1 MLKISALNPNVI
13 NKLKKY
19 KQTDIIIGIPSYNCA
34 HIINYVI
41 HESARGLSKYFPDLK
56 CLILI
61 SDGGS
66 TDGTQEVVKAIKL
79 PEKIKRE
86 VITYSGESGKGT
98 AIKAIFE
105 SVKLLNAKAMAMVD
119 SDLRSIKPQ
128 WMKLLIEPVLKD
140 NDLITPLYMRHRYDG
155 TITNFI
161 CYPFTCGVYGKYV
174 RQPIGGDFGLSNN
187 LVQKLLESPLWNLK
201 SIAKFGIDIF
211 ITHTAIAGG
220 FEIKQAMLG
229 VKLHEA
235 KDPGKH
241 LSPMFN
247 NVVGIMFDCMIH
259 YEDFWRK
266 IKESNSVPIVEEN
279 LKSANPEPIEI
290 DVELLI
296 TNFEKGLEKYH
307 KILKS
312 ILSPDSYNSI
322 YKNRSKYSLLS
333 PDIWPKVSYEIA
345 AAFKK
350 TNDRNSRESLLDVFR
365 ALWSGRVADYA
376 SKSKELTEVAAEEMI
391 TKDSQLFEKSKKY
404 LLEIF

>member
-1 MLKISALNPNVI
+1 MLTTSALNPNVT

-19 KQTDIIIGIPSYNCA
+19 KQVDLIIGIPSYNCA

-41 HESARGLSKYFPDLK
+41 HESARGLLKYFPDLK

-79 PEKIKRE
+79 PEKIKKE
-86 VITYSGESGKGT
+86 VFIYSGEPGKGT

-119 SDLRSIKPQ
+119 SDLRSIRPQ

-140 NDLITPLYMRHRYDG
+140 NDLITPFYVRHRYDG

-161 CYPFTCGVYGKYV
+161 CYPFTSGVYGKYI

-187 LVQKLLESPLWNLK
+187 LIQKLLESPLWNLK

-220 FEIKQAMLG
+220 FKIKQAVLG

-247 NVVGIMFDCMIH
+247 NVVGTMFNCMIH

-266 IKESNSVPIVEEN
+266 IKGSKSVPIIQEN
-279 LKSANPEPIEI
+279 LESANPEPIRI
-290 DVELLI
+290 DVKLLI
-296 TNFEKGLEKYH
+296 TNFEKGLEKYN

-322 YKNRSKYSLLS
+322 YKNRSKYSLIS
-333 PDIWPKVSYEIA
+333 SEIWPKVSYEMA

-350 TNDRNSRESLLDVFR
+350 VNDKNSRESLLDIFR
-365 ALWSGRVADYA
+365 TLWSARVADYA
-376 SKSKELTEVAAEEMI
+376 SKSSGLTEVAAEKMI
-391 TKDSQLFEKSKKY
+391 TKNSRLFEKSKKY

>member
-1 MLKISALNPNVI
+1 MLTTNALNPNVI
-13 NKLKKY
+13 NKLKKNEPV
-19 KQTDIIIGIPSYNCA
+19 DIIIGIPSYNCA

-41 HESARGLSKYFPDLK
+41 HESANGLSNYFPDLK

-66 TDGTQEVVKAIKL
+66 ADGTQEVVKAIKL
-79 PEKIKRE
+79 PERVKLEFFK
-86 VITYSGESGKGT
+86 YSGESGKGT

-105 SVKLLNAKAMAMVD
+105 SVKLLNARAMAMVD

-128 WMKLLIEPVLKD
+128 WIKLLIEPVLKN
-140 NDLITPLYMRHRYDG
+140 NDLITPFYMRHRYDG

-161 CYPFTCGVYGKYV
+161 CYPFTRGVYGKYV

-220 FEIKQAMLG
+220 FKLKQAMLG

-247 NVVGIMFDCMIH
+247 NVVGTMFNCMVH
-259 YEDFWRK
+259 YEDFWRNIEESTPIPI
-266 IKESNSVPIVEEN
+266 IKED
-279 LKSANPEPIEI
+279 LKSVNPEPIEI

-296 TNFEKGLEKYH
+296 TNFKKGLEKYH

-322 YKNRSKYSLLS
+322 YEKRSKTSLLS
-333 PDIWPKVSYEIA
+333 ADLWPKVSYEIA
-345 AAFKK
+345 TEFKK
-350 TNDRNSRESLLDVFR
+350 TNDKESRETLLDVFR
-365 ALWSGRVADYA
+365 VLWSGRVADYA
-376 SKSKELTEVAAEEMI
+376 SKSIELTDVAAEEMI
-391 TKDSQLFEKSKKY
+391 TKDSQLFEKSKEY

>member
-1 MLKISALNPNVI
+1 MSKTSALNPTVI

-19 KQTDIIIGIPSYNCA
+19 DPVDIIIGIPSYNCA

-86 VITYSGESGKGT
+86 VFTYSGESGKGT

-128 WMKLLIEPVLKD
+128 WMKLLLEPVLKD

-161 CYPFTCGVYGKYV
+161 CYPFTSGVYGKYI

-247 NVVGIMFDCMIH
+247 NVVRTMFNCMIH

-266 IKESNSVPIVEEN
+266 IKESNSVPIIEEN
-279 LKSANPEPIEI
+279 QKSANPEPIRI
-290 DVELLI
+290 DIELLI
-296 TNFEKGLEKYH
+296 TNFEKGLKKYH

-312 ILSPDSYNSI
+312 ILSLDSYNSI
-322 YKNRSKYSLLS
+322 YKNRSKYSLIS
-333 PDIWPKVSYEIA
+333 PEIWPKVSYEMA

-350 TNDRNSRESLLDVFR
+350 TNDKNSRETFLDVFR

-376 SKSKELTEVAAEEMI
+376 SKSAELTEVAAEEMI